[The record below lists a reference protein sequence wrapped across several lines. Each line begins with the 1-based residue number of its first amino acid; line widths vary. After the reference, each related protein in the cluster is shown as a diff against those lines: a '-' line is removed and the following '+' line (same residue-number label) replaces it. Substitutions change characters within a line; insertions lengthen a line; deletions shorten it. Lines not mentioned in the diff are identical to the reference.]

1 MPVTSEPW
9 NFGAAG
15 PQAATASTSSAASVA
30 RRKCIREPLNKSRTV
45 ATAAFRD
52 GMREA
57 RRRQWQVPLASL
69 ATKQTARKAPSLRVA
84 AKCGACFV
92 ALFGIIAQ
100 ATTFVARLAFI
111 RILPATQSAW
121 DLFRGSLGSLAQ
133 QRRHPG
139 TLFLQLLEGG
149 VHPLARE
156 RVDLEPLHKLVF
168 AVRGRNR

>member
-1 MPVTSEPW
+1 M
-9 NFGAAG
+9 AG
-15 PQAATASTSSAASVA
+15 PIGEPRDKADRPKSPVPPGCGKM
-30 RRKCIREPLNKSRTV
+30 RRLLRRALRHRT
-45 ATAAFRD
+45 
-52 GMREA
+52 
-57 RRRQWQVPLASL
+57 
-69 ATKQTARKAPSLRVA
+69 
-84 AKCGACFV
+84 
-92 ALFGIIAQ
+92 Q

-156 RVDLEPLHKLVF
+156 RVDL
-168 AVRGRNR
+168 